1 VQSLTNGANSCIRKP
16 QCETKKLP
24 LNNPEGASRRK
35 IWLSLEGNTMS
46 IDWGSGEGMEADDEL
61 KVELENL
68 IPFKQRNQDDIGT
81 REFYDRQDRI
91 AREIID
97 RAR

>member
-1 VQSLTNGANSCIRKP
+1 
-16 QCETKKLP
+16 
-24 LNNPEGASRRK
+24 
-35 IWLSLEGNTMS
+35 MS
-46 IDWGSGEGMEADDEL
+46 IDWGSGEGMEVDDEL